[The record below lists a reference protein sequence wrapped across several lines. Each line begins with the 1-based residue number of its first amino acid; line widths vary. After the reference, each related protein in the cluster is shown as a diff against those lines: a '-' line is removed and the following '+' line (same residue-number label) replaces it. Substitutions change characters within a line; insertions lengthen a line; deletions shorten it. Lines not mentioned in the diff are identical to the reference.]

1 MRLPFKSMETVE
13 AAVRLGGFTRAALEL
28 GLTQSAV
35 SNSIRRFEQEL
46 GEKLFTRHGAQIL
59 PTPAAIEIAG
69 AVAEARELLEAKLN
83 SVKGG
88 AQARTISLT
97 VAPTFASRWLAP
109 RLPELRSAIAPTKV
123 SILSRAD
130 LIDQADI
137 WIRNAWV
144 GKWPGMISKRL
155 MSSVR
160 APVASR
166 ELVGRLSMSDA
177 DVLLL
182 PLLGV
187 EARPSEWSDWA
198 NAAGLSS
205 SPAQPDFSFD
215 VTSSTWDAAVVGS
228 GVALGDLS
236 LLRSELEEGKL
247 VRLGTTTI
255 SSYSYFICRRRGD
268 RRANVKQVWDWF
280 VANGTKAVH

>member
-1 MRLPFKSMETVE
+1 METVE

-28 GLTQSAV
+28 GLTQSAI

-46 GEKLFTRHGAQIL
+46 GQKLFTRHGANIE
-59 PTPAAIEIAG
+59 PTSAAIEIAG
-69 AVAEARELLEAKLN
+69 AVSEARELLEARLN

-88 AQARTISLT
+88 APALTISLT

-109 RLPELRSAIAPTKV
+109 RLPRMRTAIAPTKV

-130 LIDQADI
+130 LIEQADI
-137 WIRNAWV
+137 WIRNARV

-155 MSSVR
+155 MGSVR

-166 ELVGRLSMSDA
+166 KLIGRSSLTDEEVLS
-177 DVLLL
+177 L

-187 EARPSEWSDWA
+187 EARPSEWSEWA
-198 NAAGLSS
+198 DAAGVQG
-205 SPAQPDFSFD
+205 SPAQPGFSFD
-215 VTSSTWDAAVVGS
+215 VTSSTWDAAVAGS

-247 VRLGTTTI
+247 VRLGTTTT
-255 SSYSYFICRRRGD
+255 SSYSYFICRHRGD
-268 RRANVKQVWDWF
+268 RRTSVKQVWDWF
-280 VANGTKAVH
+280 TVDGAEPV